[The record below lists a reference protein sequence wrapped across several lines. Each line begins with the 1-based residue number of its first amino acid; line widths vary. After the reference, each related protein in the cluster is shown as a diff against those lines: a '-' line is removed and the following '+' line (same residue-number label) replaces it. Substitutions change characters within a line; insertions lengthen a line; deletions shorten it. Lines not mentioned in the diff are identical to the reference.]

1 MAAMQDNPIRFG
13 RPMEREGSGY
23 VGGGELFIFR
33 REGDFE
39 RGLLSE
45 KGLNNNYLTFRP
57 SYVFMLVLGEDIFRL
72 NDALFEFRGQAAK
85 HVLFLEGERLR
96 EHYAELDKRVEAVR
110 DRLLPLTKC
119 CHKGFDGLYEEAL
132 KEIDWSASGDGEP
145 VEGVEE
151 KRVVGEEDGFDV
163 FEAVRQR
170 NAEDGILTDMGREQG
185 FVALQSCPFYGRLV
199 GEIIYTFNDALRRME
214 HRTGF
219 YVAGGEDELAQR
231 YYAEL
236 VKGMRPLR
244 GDLERVIEF
253 CKQKAG

>member
-1 MAAMQDNPIRFG
+1 MEMVRDNPIRFG
-13 RPMEREGSGY
+13 RRMEREGSGY

-57 SYVFMLVLGEDIFRL
+57 SYVFMLALGEDIFRL

-85 HVLFLEGERLR
+85 HVLVLEGGRLR
-96 EHYAELDKRVEAVR
+96 EHYTELDKRVEAVR
-110 DRLLPLTKC
+110 DRLLALTNC
-119 CHKGFDGLYEEAL
+119 CYKGFDGLYEEAL
-132 KEIDWSASGDGEP
+132 KEIDWSASGDGDA

-151 KRVVGEEDGFDV
+151 KKVISGEDGLDV

-170 NAEDGILTDMGREQG
+170 NVENGILTDMGREQG
-185 FVALQSCPFYGRLV
+185 FVAFQSCPFYGRLV

-236 VKGMRPLR
+236 VKGIRPLR
-244 GDLERVIEF
+244 DDLERVIEF
-253 CKQKAG
+253 CKQKVG